1 MFSYRV
7 YEQGSDK
14 LLAVCDADILGKSF
28 SSGELQIEAGDFYKG
43 DKCDAKKAVELAKK
57 STIINA
63 TGNEIVRLL
72 IKNRLADRGSALE
85 IGGVLHAQVV
95 AIE

>member
-1 MFSYRV
+1 MFSCRIYD
-7 YEQGSDK
+7 QGSDK
-14 LLAVCDADILGKSF
+14 LLAVCDYGIMEKTF
-28 SSGELQIEAGDFYKG
+28 SSGGIEIEVGEFYKG
-43 DKCDAKKAVELAKK
+43 EKCDAKKALDLAKR

-63 TGNEIVRLL
+63 IGNEIVGLL
-72 IKNRLADRGSALE
+72 IKNKLVDKESVLE